1 MRSFVHTQ
9 PSTRVVF
16 GTGTFDRLADEVR
29 GVGARALVVSTP
41 GRHQLADEAGR
52 GLGVLLAG
60 LFTEAMM
67 HVPIENA
74 RAAREAAARVD
85 ADCAV
90 AIGGGSAIGVA
101 KAIALE
107 RTLPIVAVPTTYSG
121 SEMTPIYGLT
131 EGGVKRSGRDV
142 RVRPGTVLYD
152 PALTV
157 SLPPRVSGSSGMNAI
172 AHAVEAL
179 YAANATPISSLLAA
193 EAIRALARSLPVV
206 VKAPANLDGRADAL
220 YGAWLAGSA
229 LAIASMSLHHKLCHA
244 LAGAFN
250 LPHAELHAVVLPHA
264 TAFNAE
270 TAPEAMRTI
279 ADALHVPE
287 AAQGLYDLAVAIG
300 APLSLEEI
308 GMPEDGLDFAAQL
321 TVRNPYDNP
330 RPIDQDGVRA
340 LLDDAY
346 YGRRP
351 AAASALRAR

>member
-1 MRSFVHTQ
+1 
-9 PSTRVVF
+9 
-16 GTGTFDRLADEVR
+16 
-29 GVGARALVVSTP
+29 
-41 GRHQLADEAGR
+41 
-52 GLGVLLAG
+52 
-60 LFTEAMM
+60 M

-74 RAAREAAARVD
+74 RRAREAAARVD

-142 RVRPGTVLYD
+142 RVQPATVVYD

-179 YAANATPISSLLAA
+179 YAADATPIGSLLAA

-206 VKAPANLDGRADAL
+206 VKAPANLDARADAL

-229 LAIASMSLHHKLCHA
+229 LAVASMSLHHKLCHA

-264 TAFNAE
+264 TAFNAD
-270 TAPEAMRTI
+270 ASPEAMRTI
-279 ADALHVPE
+279 GDALGAPD
-287 AAQGLYDLAVAIG
+287 AAQGLYDLAVTIG

-308 GMPEDGLDFAAQL
+308 GMPEDGLDFAAEL
-321 TVRNPYDNP
+321 AVRNPYANP
-330 RPIDQDGVRA
+330 RPVDRPGVRA
-340 LLDDAY
+340 LLDEAY

-351 AAASALRAR
+351 AGAGSALRTRG